1 MKILNTSV
9 PKADFWIG
17 GLNPRFPEAGVEIV
31 DAHLAPEEKL
41 VEEVRDADILIGDYT
56 FNTPITARVVNAA
69 KQLKL
74 VQQPSV
80 GYNQIDIAACTKRG
94 IPVANTPGANDIG
107 VAEHTVMLAL
117 ACLKK
122 LPLFNAATH
131 RGEWLFPARQ
141 RIGVFEIDGKTYG
154 LVGMGRTGR
163 ETARRLVPFG
173 VKALYYD
180 VVRLT
185 PEEEARY
192 GARFA
197 PLEEILKTADVIS
210 IHLPLT
216 TETRGIIDAEK
227 LALMKPTAFL
237 INVGRGE
244 LVVESALAEA
254 VRSGKLAGAAAD
266 VFSTEPPPKDH
277 PFFGLENMILTPHLA
292 GSTRESGARIMGMA
306 LDNIVRILKG
316 EKPLW
321 VLNQKS

>member
-9 PKADFWIG
+9 PKVSFWMG
-17 GLNPRFPEAGVEIV
+17 GLKPHLSNIEVDIV

-41 VEEVRDADILIGDYT
+41 IEEIRDADIVIGDYT
-56 FNTPITARVVNAA
+56 FNTPITARVIEAA
-69 KQLKL
+69 GRLKL
-74 VQQPSV
+74 IQQPSA
-80 GYNQIDIAACTKRG
+80 GYNEIDVAACTKRG

-154 LVGMGRTGR
+154 LIGMGRTGR

-180 VVRLT
+180 LVRLS
-185 PEEEARY
+185 PEEEEKFQAK
-192 GARFA
+192 FA

-210 IHLPLT
+210 VHLPLT
-216 TETRGIIDAEK
+216 SETRGIIDAEK
-227 LALMKPTAFL
+227 LALMKPSAFL

-254 VRSGKLAGAAAD
+254 VRSGKIAGAAAD
-266 VFSTEPPPKDH
+266 VFSAEPPPKDH

-292 GSTRESGARIMGMA
+292 GSTRESGARIIGMA
-306 LDNIVRILKG
+306 VENIARVLNG
-316 EKPLW
+316 GKPRW
-321 VLNQKS
+321 VLNLKS